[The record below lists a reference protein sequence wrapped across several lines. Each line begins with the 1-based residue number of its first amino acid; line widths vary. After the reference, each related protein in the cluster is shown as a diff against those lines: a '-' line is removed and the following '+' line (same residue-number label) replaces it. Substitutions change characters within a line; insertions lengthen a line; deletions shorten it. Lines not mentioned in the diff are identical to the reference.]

1 MDIQKGTLY
10 LVGTPIGNLDDMT
23 YRAVEVLQKVDVVAA
38 EDTRNSMRLLSHFDI
53 KKPLLSYHEHNRAS
67 RGPQLLERLRQ
78 GESIALITDA
88 GMPAVSDPGEDLV
101 RLCHESGVPVS
112 PIPGACA
119 AICAVAA
126 SGLDTRKFLFWG
138 FLPVPAAERKK
149 SLQQL
154 QQQTYTVILYE
165 APHKLRGT
173 LAELL
178 AVLGDRKLTI
188 CRELT
193 KRYEEIR
200 PTTLSK
206 AVECYETC
214 EPRGEFALV
223 LEGAPEPACTV
234 WDEQSAMELLRSL
247 MEQEGCS
254 SKEAAKRAVELTGMK
269 KNRLYELALR
279 CKQS

>member
-23 YRAVEVLQKVDVVAA
+23 YRAVEVLRKVDVVAA

-53 KKPLLSYHEHNRAS
+53 KKPLVSYHEHNRSS
-67 RGPQLLERLRQ
+67 RGPQLLERLQQ

-101 RLCHESGVPVS
+101 RLCHDHGVPVS

-119 AICAVAA
+119 AVCALAS
-126 SGLDTRKFLFWG
+126 SGLDTKKFTFWG
-138 FLPVPAAERKK
+138 FLPVPSGERKK

-154 QQQTYTVILYE
+154 QQETHTVIIYE

-173 LAELL
+173 LADLL
-178 AVLGDRKLTI
+178 EVLGDRKLTI

-193 KRYEEIR
+193 KRYEEIC
-200 PTTLSK
+200 PTTLSQ
-206 AVECYETC
+206 AVTYYESC

-223 LEGAPEPACTV
+223 MEGAEEPKQEA
-234 WDEQSAMELLRSL
+234 WDDERAMELLRCL
-247 MEQEGCS
+247 MEEEGCS
-254 SKEAAKRAVELTGMK
+254 SKEAVKRAMTVTGMK
-269 KNRLYELALR
+269 KNQLYELSLR
-279 CKQS
+279 CKEQ